1 MTDAEHRIHRSMY
14 KKWISNIVQI
24 EAAPRGRD
32 GVDGADGAAA
42 ADVRDGAARF
52 SLRALAV
59 SPPGG
64 PARPGGDPG
73 PWRAC
78 SAVGDVFEYEWAD
91 GVGAVVP

>member
-1 MTDAEHRIHRSMY
+1 MY

-24 EAAPRGRD
+24 EAAPHGRD
-32 GVDGADGAAA
+32 GIEAGDAA

-64 PARPGGDPG
+64 PARQGGDPG

-78 SAVGDVFEYEWAD
+78 SAVGDVFEYEWED